1 MQSTHNIRLGVIE
14 IDDAPPVTFKL
25 GTGETKN
32 DREWLKKKKEF
43 YEKNW
48 KKTGPK
54 ILKKIEDLCGESF
67 PQKAKKDGIVVVL
80 HKKNPKSIVNAFLN
94 EQAPLE
100 VHLFLGRNDT
110 TAALKELLVRM
121 LTQSFIHQQ
130 YEFHFRIREQTLFE
144 DILADELVT
153 SKISCLV
160 MGRKLGRANCAKA
173 LDEAMEQTVYR
184 LSQKTARDTL
194 TDFTYKFF
202 QDSQAKGKQQKTD
215 VLANREEL
223 IAKLLELLPKTAIDE

>member
-1 MQSTHNIRLGVIE
+1 MIE

-48 KKTGPK
+48 NKTGPK

-67 PQKAKKDGIVVVL
+67 PQKAKQDGIVVVL

-160 MGRKLGRANCAKA
+160 MGRKLGRVNCARA

-202 QDSQAKGKQQKTD
+202 QECQSKGKQQKTD

-223 IAKLLELLPKTAIDE
+223 IAKLLELLPKTASPNNQ